1 MGFKAGKDK
10 PLEIESV
17 QGGMRFTIADMRVIL
32 APNYVRAICEYL
44 DMEFVPPFMA
54 FPEVVQED
62 GTEVLRIYQ
71 EDDGMA
77 WFRVFHTETK
87 KGRLS
92 CLSDD
97 ETGQLYEWL
106 NSQLDKM

>member
-10 PLEIESV
+10 SLEIESV
-17 QGGMRFTIADMRVIL
+17 QGGMRFTIADRCVIL
-32 APNYVRAICEYL
+32 APNYVRAIRDYL

-54 FPEVVQED
+54 FPED
-62 GTEVLRIYQ
+62 GTEVLRVYQ
-71 EDDGMA
+71 EDDGMT

-87 KGRLS
+87 EGRLS
-92 CLSDD
+92 CLSNY

-106 NSQLDKM
+106 NSQLDNV